1 MDLKNNIGVARSL
14 GAASQADPS
23 VPINGTGVDLSGYDG
38 ALVLIEAGVISGASG
53 TLTFEVQES
62 DDNSSYTAVASG
74 DLDGTEPVIAA
85 ANDDQIYLIGYKGIK
100 RYIRVSITAKSG
112 TSPTM
117 PVSATVLRTRG
128 RKKPLS

>member
-85 ANDDQIYLIGYKGIK
+85 ANDDQIHLIGYKGIK

-112 TSPTM
+112 TTPTM
-117 PVSATVLRTRG
+117 PCSATVLRTRG